1 VTLGR
6 EFEPPSDLH
15 ERVQALHKAGGYPR
29 GDYTGWRCLN
39 RLYTV
44 APGQWTVVTGTPQ
57 SGKSEFLDAMSVN
70 LAEDK
75 GWRFAVYSPE
85 NHPVETHVAKLAEKH
100 ARMPFGEGPTRP
112 MNADECADATAW
124 VLRHYHFIRP
134 MDNDFSPGALVA
146 IGMSYKPKDCARW
159 GCILDPWNTLEH
171 DRKGMSE
178 TDYVS
183 HMLTHVGR
191 MTREAQMHTWMVV
204 HPKQLRRDRNG
215 DFPTPHPYDISG
227 SAHWFNKADNII
239 CVHREKTEGNLK
251 VEIHVQKVRF
261 KHIGHIG
268 LVELTWQPATGRY
281 EEQPHVW
288 DATAGKPE
296 RYA

>member
-1 VTLGR
+1 
-6 EFEPPSDLH
+6 
-15 ERVQALHKAGGYPR
+15 
-29 GDYTGWRCLN
+29 
-39 RLYTV
+39 
-44 APGQWTVVTGTPQ
+44 
-57 SGKSEFLDAMSVN
+57 
-70 LAEDK
+70 
-75 GWRFAVYSPE
+75 
-85 NHPVETHVAKLAEKH
+85 
-100 ARMPFGEGPTRP
+100 
-112 MNADECADATAW
+112 
-124 VLRHYHFIRP
+124 
-134 MDNDFSPGALVA
+134 
-146 IGMSYKPKDCARW
+146 
-159 GCILDPWNTLEH
+159 
-171 DRKGMSE
+171 
-178 TDYVS
+178 VS

-191 MTREAQMHTWMVV
+191 MKREAQMHTWMVV